1 MCGICGKVEFRDVPV
16 DRSLIHR
23 MCETVV
29 HRGPDDEGIHTAP
42 HVGLGQRRLSIIDL
56 RPEAAPPLS
65 NEDGSLW
72 VVLNGEIYNFRE
84 EREGLVA
91 KGHLFRTAA
100 DTEVILHSY
109 EEHGTGC
116 LSRLRGMFAF
126 ALWDSRRKILFAA
139 RDRFGKK
146 PFFYAKTPSSFLF
159 GSEIKAIATDPAV
172 TLSPNYTAIDRYLAW
187 QYVPGPLTAF
197 SGIFKLP
204 PAHFLVCTAGGSV
217 AIERYWSPP
226 DPVKTAAPPPEI
238 EEEIM
243 RLLGEAVRLRMVSD
257 VPLGAFLSGG
267 IDSAAVVALMAREGG
282 RPVKTFSIGFEEESH
297 NELPYARQ
305 VAERYGTDHHEFI
318 VKPDA
323 AEVIPLL
330 VRHYNEPFADSSA
343 LPTYYVSKV
352 TRAHVTVALSGD
364 GGDESFSGYDRYGEI
379 LRWGRADFVP
389 YSARHAVGACMAG
402 LLDRMPYSNVTAKAS
417 RGFRMLGSR
426 LRERYLLQMTML
438 KPQEKRACYTPR
450 FRDLIAREA
459 EGDDPVAGLPWDGSM
474 DPLDWM
480 MRHDQHFYLPDCLMV
495 KSDVASMANG
505 LEVRCPF
512 LDHRLAEFAATI
524 PSAMKRDS
532 DGGKRILKRA
542 VKDLLPPEIL
552 GKPKTGFGV
561 PLAKWFRGELSD
573 LLRGTLLDERASR
586 RGLLDGRFVKK
597 MVDEQIGGR
606 RDWSNRLWAFL
617 VLELW
622 FREFLD

>member
-1 MCGICGKVEFRDVPV
+1 
-16 DRSLIHR
+16 
-23 MCETVV
+23 
-29 HRGPDDEGIHTAP
+29 
-42 HVGLGQRRLSIIDL
+42 
-56 RPEAAPPLS
+56 
-65 NEDGSLW
+65 
-72 VVLNGEIYNFRE
+72 
-84 EREGLVA
+84 
-91 KGHLFRTAA
+91 
-100 DTEVILHSY
+100 
-109 EEHGTGC
+109 
-116 LSRLRGMFAF
+116 
-126 ALWDSRRKILFAA
+126 
-139 RDRFGKK
+139 
-146 PFFYAKTPSSFLF
+146 
-159 GSEIKAIATDPAV
+159 
-172 TLSPNYTAIDRYLAW
+172 
-187 QYVPGPLTAF
+187 
-197 SGIFKLP
+197 
-204 PAHFLVCTAGGSV
+204 
-217 AIERYWSPP
+217 
-226 DPVKTAAPPPEI
+226 
-238 EEEIM
+238 
-243 RLLGEAVRLRMVSD
+243 
-257 VPLGAFLSGG
+257 
-267 IDSAAVVALMAREGG
+267 
-282 RPVKTFSIGFEEESH
+282 
-297 NELPYARQ
+297 
-305 VAERYGTDHHEFI
+305 
-318 VKPDA
+318 
-323 AEVIPLL
+323 
-330 VRHYNEPFADSSA
+330 
-343 LPTYYVSKV
+343 
-352 TRAHVTVALSGD
+352 
-364 GGDESFSGYDRYGEI
+364 
-379 LRWGRADFVP
+379 
-389 YSARHAVGACMAG
+389 
-402 LLDRMPYSNVTAKAS
+402 
-417 RGFRMLGSR
+417 MLGSR